1 MHIQPL
7 EVDVYPATI
16 EILTETFGPFFEVYA
31 RPHLGERVFQHQHG
45 HWEQDYREEAPTLH
59 APEAGRNAA
68 VATQTDDTIA
78 GLISWRVDAKARH
91 GEIYL
96 LAVSPR
102 HRRRHVGTSARRP
115 PLCEHAMAQMRSAE
129 VEVVQIGTGGD
140 PFNAPARA
148 LYERLG
154 FTQVPVAVY
163 LGAI

>member
-78 GLISWRVDAKARH
+78 SLISWRVDAKARH

-102 HRRRHVGTSARRP
+102 HRLRHVDTSARRHVGTSATTLRARHGPDALRRG
-115 PLCEHAMAQMRSAE
+115 RSRP
-129 VEVVQIGTGGD
+129 D
-140 PFNAPARA
+140 R
-148 LYERLG
+148 YRW
-154 FTQVPVAVY
+154 
-163 LGAI
+163 

>member
-1 MHIQPL
+1 MHIRPL
-7 EVDVYPATI
+7 EVDDFPATL
-16 EILTETFGPFFEVYA
+16 ELLTEAFRPFFEGYV

-45 HWEQDYREEAPTLH
+45 HWEQDYRDEIPTLH
-59 APEAGRNAA
+59 APEAGRDAA
-68 VATQTDDTIA
+68 VATQTDDTIT

-102 HRRRHVGTSARRP
+102 HRRQHVGRH
-115 PLCEHAMAQMRSAE
+115 LCQHAMAQMRSAE

-140 PFNAPARA
+140 PFHAPARA

-163 LGAI
+163 LGTI